1 MLSKRERMS
10 EPRNEQL
17 RKERTGSP
25 EKGGLCEDG
34 RRQGRALEG
43 PVPLR
48 SRVTPVLNHRE
59 GIFGEVSIAKCLLI
73 ALWAQRGG
81 RNLFPTFG
89 GCFPQLCGPLGSL
102 SHFLKCRRP
111 PPNPNLRK
119 SRKAW

>member
-1 MLSKRERMS
+1 MS

-59 GIFGEVSIAKCLLI
+59 GIFGEVLLVVVLMRGKKRYAKTSPVYGLV
-73 ALWAQRGG
+73 
-81 RNLFPTFG
+81 
-89 GCFPQLCGPLGSL
+89 LGWLVISL
-102 SHFLKCRRP
+102 MAMGS
-111 PPNPNLRK
+111 
-119 SRKAW
+119 